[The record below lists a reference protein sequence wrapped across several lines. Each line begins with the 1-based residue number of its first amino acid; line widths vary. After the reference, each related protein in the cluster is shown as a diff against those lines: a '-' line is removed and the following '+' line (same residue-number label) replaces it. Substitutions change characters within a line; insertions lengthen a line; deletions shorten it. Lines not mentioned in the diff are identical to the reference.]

1 MKNLFALLI
10 LLFSFQISVSQ
21 EINENQKIATS
32 IKIWGFL
39 KYYHPEVAS
48 GKFDWDEQLTKLIAL
63 TEKTT
68 NKEELSAVYVN
79 WIKQLGSINKQKTN
93 SDIKN
98 KYINKNF
105 DLSWTQNNIFLSN
118 ELSQLLKNIEENRHK
133 KKQHYVKAN
142 KVGGIE
148 IINEKE
154 YKEFDWTKK
163 ELRLITLARYWNIIE
178 YFYPYKYATD
188 KKWDDVL
195 TDMIPKFIN
204 PKTEEEFHLA
214 MFELVVCIDDT
225 HGMFVTPLTNRYF
238 GFKWQ
243 PARYEIIDNK
253 AIITS
258 FYNDSLAMKN
268 DIQIGDVISKVN
280 GITVNELFLKNKKYI
295 NASNEA
301 TKLRNSYYS
310 IFNGNT
316 DSVFVEVERN
326 GVITTK
332 KYNRY
337 LWSDLKI
344 KYPVKEKWK
353 LINDSIGYVNM
364 GDLIMTD
371 VDQMMIELKHTKTII
386 FDIRNY
392 PNSTLYKIARYI
404 VPNNTPFVK
413 FTIPDLTYPGKFKWT
428 KEKVCGI
435 SNEKKYKGKV
445 ILLVNEYT
453 QSQAEFTA
461 MAFQKAENAITIG
474 SQTAG
479 ADGNVSEIL
488 LAGKFGSLMTGIGV
502 YYPDESETQRV
513 GIKVDVE
520 VKPTIKAIKEGK
532 DEVLEKAIE
541 IAKQAQK

>member
-1 MKNLFALLI
+1 MKNLYALLI
-10 LLFSFQISVSQ
+10 LLLSFQISAAQ

-48 GKFDWDEQLTKLIAL
+48 GKFDWDEQLAKLIAL
-63 TEKTT
+63 TEKAT
-68 NKEELSAVYVN
+68 NKEELSSVYVD
-79 WIKQLGSINKQKTN
+79 WMKKLGPINKQKTN

-118 ELSQLLKNIEENRHK
+118 ELAQLLKNIEENRHK
-133 KKQHYVKAN
+133 KKQYYVKAN
-142 KVGGIE
+142 KVGGVE

-195 TDMIPKFIN
+195 MDMIPKFIN

-214 MFELVVCIDDT
+214 MLELVVCIDDS
-225 HGMFVTPLTNRYF
+225 HGVFVTPVTNKYF
-238 GFKWQ
+238 GNKWQ
-243 PARYEIIDNK
+243 SARFDIIDNN
-253 AIITS
+253 AVVTS
-258 FYNDSLAMKN
+258 FHNDSLAKKN
-268 DIQIGDVISKVN
+268 DIQIGDVISKVD
-280 GITVNELFLKNKKYI
+280 GKSINELLLKNRRYTT
-295 NASNEA
+295 ASNERI
-301 TKLRNSYYS
+301 KLNNNYYS
-310 IFNGNT
+310 IFKGNA
-316 DSVFVEVERN
+316 DFMLVEVERN
-326 GVITTK
+326 GVISTK
-332 KYNRY
+332 KYNSY
-337 LWSDLKI
+337 LWEDLKF
-344 KYPVKEKWK
+344 KNPVKEKWK

-364 GDLIMTD
+364 NDLIITD
-371 VDQMMIELKHTKTII
+371 VDQMMKELNGTKTII
-386 FDIRNY
+386 FDIRSY
-392 PNSTLYKIARYI
+392 SNSTLYTIARYI

-413 FTIPDLTYPGKFKWT
+413 FTNADLTYPGKFKWT
-428 KEKVCGI
+428 KEKVCGT

-445 ILLVNEYT
+445 ILLVDEET
-453 QSQAEFTA
+453 QSHAEFTA

-479 ADGNVSEIL
+479 ADGNVSEIR
-488 LAGKFGSLMTGIGV
+488 LAGGFWSLMTGIGV

-520 VKPTIKAIKEGK
+520 VKPTIKGIKEGR

-541 IAKQAQK
+541 LSNK